1 MHCKEMERLQMELLQ
16 ERERYSMLLSMN
28 TSCFFEYDMEGDS
41 IVFTKNN
48 IISQWSG
55 RVIADY
61 SKQLSKE
68 LFIHK
73 EDKNKL
79 LAFFRLCVDGKLE
92 FRILDEDGEIHWRFI
107 TGARIGD
114 IRTGLQTFNGCITDI
129 DIVKKEQERKERIE
143 KQDALT
149 ELYNQKSTKE
159 QIKKYLENEGEQGCH
174 AFMIIDID
182 HFEKVNRKLGRV
194 FGDAVLKNIA
204 DNLKNIFYTSDIL
217 GRIGGDEFL
226 VFLKNTDN
234 IHMLR
239 EKAEW
244 ISKAFADTYTGE
256 DKELKITCSI
266 GITRY
271 PQDGY
276 TYEELFRKTDIALYQ
291 AKEQGFGSIILYE
304 KASSSNFLLSE
315 DAYFNE
321 YQKEYT
327 STLEYYDLDREITD
341 FASDIMAKTKDV
353 TSAVNLLIGNIGK
366 KFHAD
371 YIYIMERKEKNRQL
385 KLSYLWDSKNGI
397 YSFEQIKKREIQ
409 SLELEQDY
417 FDKCNMYVLEN
428 IEESEC
434 YAKKKPI
441 QIDSNTRSILQ
452 CGFYDAG
459 DWRNL
464 IGVETFSKERKWTNR
479 ELESIQSIT
488 KIISFY
494 LYKLRISEEM
504 EKKLDF
510 MKNYDMLTGLPT
522 LYKFKK
528 DVKQTIEQNPN
539 RTFTIVYSDISGF
552 KYINDTYGY
561 KAGDRLLCDYAEFI
575 VNASPEIIHAA
586 RISAD
591 IFIILISIGQ
601 EEEIKEFVL
610 NLNER
615 FLVQQKEKNSQ
626 RNPIVISGACIIY
639 SQDDIVAAIDNANI
653 ARKRAKSSTKPTCK
667 LYDEL
672 LDIMIRKEQN
682 ITNSMERAL
691 AKGEFKVFLQPKLDV
706 KRNCLAGAE
715 ALVRWE
721 KDGILMP
728 PNDFIP
734 LFEKNGFII
743 KLDFYVYE
751 EVCKLISHWREEGMP
766 IVPISLNVSRVHL
779 NEKDFTKKIK
789 AIVDKYQ
796 IPYSWIEMELTE
808 STFLNNTN
816 IALMTMKELRAT
828 GFGVSI
834 DDFGAGYSSLNLLK
848 DMTTD
853 VLKLDKGFFQQ
864 GDMKKKE
871 KIIVSSI
878 VNMAKQ
884 LDMKVLSEG
893 VETRM
898 QYEFLKEI
906 DCDLV
911 QGYLYARPKPVSEFE
926 QLLIK
931 REDTKIVLE

>member
-1 MHCKEMERLQMELLQ
+1 MKCKEMERLQMELLQ

-28 TSCFFEYDMEGDS
+28 TSCFFEYDMERDS

-55 RVIADY
+55 KVIANY

-68 LFIHK
+68 VFIHK
-73 EDKNKL
+73 DDKNKI

-114 IRTGLQTFNGCITDI
+114 IQTGLQTFNGCITDI
-129 DIVKKEQERKERIE
+129 DMVKKEEERKERIE
-143 KQDALT
+143 KQDTLT
-149 ELYNQKSTKE
+149 GLYNQKSTKE
-159 QIKKYLENEGEQGCH
+159 QIKNYLEAEGEQGCH

-182 HFEKVNRKLGRV
+182 NFEKVNRKLGRV

-204 DNLKNIFYTSDIL
+204 DNLKKIFYTSDIL

-226 VFLKNTDN
+226 VFLKNTNN
-234 IHMLR
+234 INMLR

-244 ISKAFADTYTGE
+244 IAKVFADTYTGE

-271 PQDGY
+271 PQDGH
-276 TYEELFRKTDIALYQ
+276 TYEELFKKTDIALYQ
-291 AKEQGFGSIILYE
+291 AKEQGVGTILLYE
-304 KASSSNFLLSE
+304 DGISSKYLLKE
-315 DAYFNE
+315 EVYFNK
-321 YQKEYT
+321 YQKDVT
-327 STLEYYDLDREITD
+327 SILERRDLDRELTD

-366 KFHAD
+366 KFQAD
-371 YIYIMERKEKNRQL
+371 YVYIMEKEEQNPKL
-385 KLSYLWDSKNGI
+385 KVSYLWDSKNGI
-397 YSFEQIKKREIQ
+397 YSFGQIRKRNIQ
-409 SLELEQDY
+409 NLELEQDY
-417 FDKCNMYVLEN
+417 FDKCNMYILEE
-428 IEESEC
+428 IEEGEYYS
-434 YAKKKPI
+434 KKKPI
-441 QIDSNTRSILQ
+441 QIDSNTKSILQ
-452 CGFYDAG
+452 CGFYDSG
-459 DWRNL
+459 DWRDL
-464 IGVETFSKERKWTNR
+464 IGVETFSKKRRWTDR
-479 ELESIQSIT
+479 ELESIQSII

-504 EKKLDF
+504 EKKLEF
-510 MKNYDMLTGLPT
+510 MKNYDILTGLPT

-528 DVKQTIEQNPN
+528 DVKQTIEQYPN
-539 RTFTIVYSDISGF
+539 QSFAIVYSDISGF

-575 VNASPEIIHAA
+575 VNAAPEIVHAA

-591 IFIILISIGQ
+591 IFISLISIGK
-601 EEEIKEFVL
+601 EEEVKEFVL

-615 FLVQQKEKNSQ
+615 FLIQQKERNSQ

-639 SQDDIVAAIDNANI
+639 SKDDIVAAIDNANI
-653 ARKRAKSSTKPTCK
+653 ARKRAKGSTKIICK
-667 LYDEL
+667 LYDEPL
-672 LDIMIRKEQN
+672 HTMICKEQD
-682 ITNSMERAL
+682 ITNSMEQAL

-721 KDGILMP
+721 KDGILLP

-751 EVCKLISHWREEGMP
+751 EVCKLISHWREEGIP

-779 NEKDFTKKIK
+779 NEKNFVKKIK
-789 AIVDKYQ
+789 NIVDKYQ

-853 VLKLDKGFFQQ
+853 VLKLDKEFFRQ

-911 QGYLYARPKPVSEFE
+911 QGYLYARPKPVPEFE